1 MKAIRTAF
9 DISDDKDIRIWNKY
23 MSSTYELLK
32 DPDLTIQDSELYDGQ
47 VGVHLSCIKIKVCNE
62 LSISFLPIVSFKF
75 QSISHQINLL
85 LYCNFL
91 GNSLFKK

>member
-47 VGVHLSCIKIKVCNE
+47 VGLLLSYIEIKVFSG
-62 LSISFLPIVSFKF
+62 LSISFLLIIIFKF
-75 QSISHQINLL
+75 LSISHQIHLL